1 MEALDMDRY
10 SLRLRNNKQVIR
22 VLQTWFDSRPLT
34 SVQSDLQSFMQN
46 KNRTVAELARYFNI
60 MSYLKEKDDDLQ
72 ELICENINV
81 LLGCKVWEEKN

>member
-1 MEALDMDRY
+1 MKNREGVECRQTFKGLSDRMEALDMDRY

-60 MSYLKEKDDDLQ
+60 MSYLKERMMT
-72 ELICENINV
+72 CRN
-81 LLGCKVWEEKN
+81 

>member
-1 MEALDMDRY
+1 MDRY

-60 MSYLKEKDDDLQ
+60 MS
-72 ELICENINV
+72 
-81 LLGCKVWEEKN
+81 